1 MNYIDKLNYIFE
13 NTSKCHICNEELSCE
28 YGVVSNSILQKKCI
42 APCIGRSFAFYI
54 SRNIINNS
62 FIYSKFK
69 VFSPENKE
77 YITFYFDKNIIDIGG
92 TMLDSKYSGTII
104 ELYMNEIMLNSLI
117 QIEPP
122 FINEEKIKG
131 YLLFM

>member
-13 NTSKCHICNEELSCE
+13 NINKCHICNQELSYE
-28 YGVVSNSILQKKCI
+28 YEVESNSILQKKCI
-42 APCIGRSFAFYI
+42 APCIGRSFSFYI
-54 SRNIINNS
+54 KRDIENN
-62 FIYSKFK
+62 FFNKFK